1 MSGARVGSVHC
12 FWKFVGFFFFFFR
25 DLNNQEILK
34 KTFLSYSE
42 RSFNINENAFDCTS
56 WTIAQAQ
63 GNFTTVVI
71 KCLILFNILLSSIDF
86 KVLYKLQ
93 LIKPCITQ

>member
-1 MSGARVGSVHC
+1 MKMLLTVLPEQ
-12 FWKFVGFFFFFFR
+12 
-25 DLNNQEILK
+25 DP
-34 KTFLSYSE
+34 
-42 RSFNINENAFDCTS
+42 
-56 WTIAQAQ
+56 

-93 LIKPCITQ
+93 LIKPCSTP